1 MSSAHGLLPHDAR
14 ETRCDA
20 LSVSGSAL
28 RACPDHGTTE
38 TGGNVLSASVSGVA
52 RATGVST
59 RRIDG
64 ALKRWEEAMTVDA
77 FLIALSVLSA
87 LLGAAVLAL
96 SLVSLQR
103 ARREREREQ
112 RARHQDEGLRDERVA
127 YVSRAV

>member
-1 MSSAHGLLPHDAR
+1 
-14 ETRCDA
+14 
-20 LSVSGSAL
+20 
-28 RACPDHGTTE
+28 
-38 TGGNVLSASVSGVA
+38 
-52 RATGVST
+52 
-59 RRIDG
+59 
-64 ALKRWEEAMTVDA
+64 MTVDA

-127 YVSRAV
+127 YVSRASGLAGEHASPR